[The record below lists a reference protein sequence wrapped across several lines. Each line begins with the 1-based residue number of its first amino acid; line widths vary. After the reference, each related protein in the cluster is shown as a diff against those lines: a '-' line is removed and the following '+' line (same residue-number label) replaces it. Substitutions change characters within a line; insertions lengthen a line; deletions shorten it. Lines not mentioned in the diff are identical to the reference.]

1 MATQSTPAQQ
11 FVPVKE
17 VRDGIVVLKDGTLCC
32 ILLVSSINLSLKAY
46 DEQRAVLLQFQNFLN
61 TLDFPIQ
68 IVIQSRR
75 YDIRPY
81 ILTLEN
87 RLRVQEE
94 QLLQVQTREYIDFIQ
109 SFSDQVNI
117 MRKSFFITIPYIPPL
132 LNQGGGVAKFFSFLR
147 KGSATEAAVT
157 DFEEQRTQLEERMS
171 VVEQG
176 LTRLGLRLV
185 QLGTQEMIELLY
197 KTFNP
202 GEGTSTAQPAPSGGK
217 SA

>member
-1 MATQSTPAQQ
+1 MATLGAPAQQ

-17 VRDGIVVLKDGTLCC
+17 VRDGVVVLKDGTLCSV
-32 ILLVSSINLSLKAY
+32 LLVSSINLTLKSY

-75 YDIRPY
+75 YDVRPY

-87 RLRVQEE
+87 RLRDQTE

-117 MRKSFFITIPYIPPL
+117 MRKSFFIVVPYIPPIL
-132 LNQGGGVAKFFSFLR
+132 SQSGGFMKLFSAL
-147 KGSATEAAVT
+147 KGTPSSADSVV

-176 LTRLGLRLV
+176 LTRLGLRLA
-185 QLGTQEMIELLY
+185 QLGTQEVIELLY

-202 GEGTSTAQPAPSGGK
+202 GETTSTAKEAK
-217 SA
+217 S

>member
-1 MATQSTPAQQ
+1 MALVGTPAQQ

-17 VRDGIVVLKDGTLCC
+17 VRDGIIVMKDGTLAMAV
-32 ILLVSSINLSLKAY
+32 LVSSINLSLKSA
-46 DEQRAVLLQFQNFLN
+46 DEQRATLMQFQSFLN

-87 RLRVQEE
+87 RLRE
-94 QLLQVQTREYIDFIQ
+94 QTEPLLQVQTREYIQFIQ
-109 SFSDQVNI
+109 SFTDQVNI
-117 MRKSFFITIPYIPPL
+117 MRKSFFVVVPYIPPIL
-132 LNQGGGVAKFFSFLR
+132 SQQKGISKVFSFLN
-147 KGSATEAAVT
+147 KTPTSVQGEGVS
-157 DFEEQRTQLEERMS
+157 DFEEQRTQLEERVS

-176 LTRLGLRLV
+176 LSRVGLRV
-185 QLGTQEMIELLY
+185 AQLGTEEVIELLY

-202 GEGTSTAQPAPSGGK
+202 GENTTQAKP
-217 SA
+217 